1 MQSSEFRDLAV
12 WRMRWDREV
21 GVVERELKNV
31 SQVEFGIKAQTGAGI
46 CTRLL
51 ALCDSEFPA
60 EETVRLL
67 AGPIRHAHENHAFV
81 VFLGRNNE
89 AGAWFWFGVNV
100 VREMA
105 PDDFASRGFRPPAHQ
120 VFSNSNR
127 LLRTVPPLALGAD
140 FLT

>member
-1 MQSSEFRDLAV
+1 MQSSEFWDLAV
-12 WRMRWDREV
+12 WCMRWDREV

-31 SQVEFGIKAQTGAGI
+31 SQVEFGVVAQTGAGI

-60 EETVRLL
+60 VETVRLL
-67 AGPIRHAHENHAFV
+67 AGPIRYAYENHAFG

-89 AGAWFWFGVNV
+89 SGAWLWFGVNV

-120 VFSNSNR
+120 AFSISNR

>member
-1 MQSSEFRDLAV
+1 MQGSELWNLAV
-12 WRMRWDREV
+12 WRVRWDGEV
-21 GVVERELKNV
+21 GVVEGKLENV
-31 SQVEFGIKAQTGAGI
+31 SQVEFGVVAQTGAGI
-46 CTRLL
+46 CTRLF

-60 EETVRLL
+60 VETLRLL
-67 AGPIRHAHENHAFV
+67 AGPVCHAREDRAFV
-81 VFLGRNNE
+81 VLLGRNNE
-89 AGAWFWFGVNV
+89 ARAWLWFGVNV

-120 VFSNSNR
+120 AFSNSNR